1 MLEHS
6 LLFESLIK
14 NNNSILHYLC
24 IDQKSYDILKKINN
38 DRLVI
43 YNVNDLLEND
53 EELKNLKNSDYRYF
67 CWSLASYFSNYLLT
81 KKSDDIYYCR
91 FNLLLKQIL

>member
-1 MLEHS
+1 MKNICTVSDIKYLNQG
-6 LLFESLIK
+6 LALFESLIK

-53 EELKNLKNSDYRYF
+53 EELKKIKNSYYRYF
-67 CWSLASYFSNYLLT
+67 CCFSDAFIVFSNFPRSS
-81 KKSDDIYYCR
+81 K
-91 FNLLLKQIL
+91 